1 MGEIVVDLTV
11 ENLLEPLRR
20 ITCKATVDAGAYGLI
35 LPKAWKSRL
44 GDLPDLT
51 VVDLEGADRRVVTAE
66 IGGPVRVPLEGFR
79 RIATEV
85 VFVEMPPLSDGT
97 YRPVVGAT
105 VLALANVEVD
115 LQRHRLI
122 TKRYY
127 KLKRCA
133 A

>member
-1 MGEIVVDLTV
+1 M
-11 ENLLEPLRR
+11 
-20 ITCKATVDAGAYGLI
+20 
-35 LPKAWKSRL
+35 
-44 GDLPDLT
+44 
-51 VVDLEGADRRVVTAE
+51 DLEGADRRVVTAE